1 MLGDIVSSAPLF
13 VGKPPFLYPDI
24 FPGGT
29 ETPYSTFVAAHDTPA
44 ERAHMVYAGA
54 NDGMLHAFDAVTGEE
69 RLGFIPGGVFP
80 NLHLLTSTTYTHQY
94 YVDGPPTMGDAF
106 FGGTWHTMLVGGL
119 NKGGKSIY
127 ALDITTPGSFSEA
140 NATSIFKWEF
150 TDAADLGYTYSRP
163 AIVRL
168 QNGRWAAVF
177 GNGYNSTNGRAVLY
191 IVDIENKSLI
201 RKIDTGV
208 GTGGNGL
215 STPALVDLNGDS
227 IVDLAYAGDLAGNLW
242 KFRLTGTNPAAWD
255 VAYKSGT
262 TNLPLFTARDPSNN
276 PQPITSR
283 PEVGRG
289 PNGAGTIVLFGTGRY
304 LSVVD
309 KTPTQTQTFYGIRD
323 PNSTNPAIDRVSGR
337 SDLTSQEIIVEQ
349 SFPFTTDDGSTIS
362 IPLRVTTD
370 HVVNNRG
377 WFLDL
382 LQPPNPPGTFQ
393 GEMQVSDSIL
403 RSGRIIF
410 TTVIPDPDPCTVGGT
425 SWLMEMEALTGSR
438 LTESPFDNNRDLEF
452 DGDDFVEI
460 ELEDGTIIE
469 VPVSGL
475 QSEVGITPK
484 PGILAGPEAE
494 YKYTPGTT
502 GNIQV
507 TVENPGA
514 NMTGRQSWRQIR

>member
-1 MLGDIVSSAPLF
+1 M
-13 VGKPPFLYPDI
+13 
-24 FPGGT
+24 
-29 ETPYSTFVAAHDTPA
+29 
-44 ERAHMVYAGA
+44 
-54 NDGMLHAFDAVTGEE
+54 
-69 RLGFIPGGVFP
+69 
-80 NLHLLTSTTYTHQY
+80 
-94 YVDGPPTMGDAF
+94 
-106 FGGTWHTMLVGGL
+106 
-119 NKGGKSIY
+119 
-127 ALDITTPGSFSEA
+127 
-140 NATSIFKWEF
+140 
-150 TDAADLGYTYSRP
+150 
-163 AIVRL
+163 
-168 QNGRWAAVF
+168 
-177 GNGYNSTNGRAVLY
+177 
-191 IVDIENKSLI
+191 
-201 RKIDTGV
+201 
-208 GTGGNGL
+208 
-215 STPALVDLNGDS
+215 
-227 IVDLAYAGDLAGNLW
+227 
-242 KFRLTGTNPAAWD
+242 
-255 VAYKSGT
+255 
-262 TNLPLFTARDPSNN
+262 
-276 PQPITSR
+276 
-283 PEVGRG
+283 GRG

-370 HVVNNRG
+370 HAVNNRG
-377 WFLDL
+377 WFMDL